1 MAQAPATN
9 STSSNA
15 WLNSE
20 RWIAGFLVFAF
31 ASGALAHLL
40 PTVREVTTYTTDFFL
55 LLSNGLIL
63 YALFQRNG
71 DRRLWWWLI
80 AAYLF
85 TFAAEAVGVAT
96 GQIFG
101 EYAYGSTMRWQ
112 YQGVP
117 FVIALNWVVLT
128 LAANQIVGERL
139 RSPRAIALGA
149 GVVLA
154 LYDVAIEPVAIE
166 LDYWQW
172 ANGAIPLQNYLA
184 WALVAAIISWPL
196 QHWNIRFSSPLLIIY
211 FWAQLAFFLT
221 LNLAL

>member
-9 STSSNA
+9 TTSAEAKPNI
-15 WLNSE
+15 E

-40 PTVREVTTYTTDFFL
+40 PAVREVTTYTTDVFL

-63 YALFQRNG
+63 FALFQRHG

-80 AAYLF
+80 GAYLF
-85 TFAAEAVGVAT
+85 TFAAEAAGVAT

-112 YQGVP
+112 YLGVP

-128 LAANQIVGERL
+128 LAANQLVSERL
-139 RSPRAIALGA
+139 NSPLAIALGA
-149 GVVLA
+149 GIVLA

-172 ANGAIPLQNYLA
+172 ANGTIPLQNYLA

-196 QHWNIRFSSPLLIIY
+196 QHWKIRLY
-211 FWAQLAFFLT
+211 WTGQ
-221 LNLAL
+221 